1 MIASH
6 IKGRETKVSRGHFS
20 ILCGKS
26 QWELGRSSDLT
37 SMSICANIKLG
48 LELKVRFLRCN
59 LKSQIQYK
67 KEENVWR
74 CRNSEYRQATKW
86 MSVR

>member
-1 MIASH
+1 MIANH

-37 SMSICANIKLG
+37 SMSICANIKLF
-48 LELKVRFLRCN
+48 EV
-59 LKSQIQYK
+59 
-67 KEENVWR
+67 
-74 CRNSEYRQATKW
+74 
-86 MSVR
+86 